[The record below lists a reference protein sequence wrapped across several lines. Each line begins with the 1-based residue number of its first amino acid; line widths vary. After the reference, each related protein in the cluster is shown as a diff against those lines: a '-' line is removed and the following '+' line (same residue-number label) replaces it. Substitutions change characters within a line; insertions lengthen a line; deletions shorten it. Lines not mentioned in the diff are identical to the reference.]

1 MRKSL
6 PVAGLLVAAVVPSLL
21 AAAEPSPPPKRELLQ
36 PPKVEVPS
44 PITDRFALRGGYFQP
59 GVSTDLRYDA
69 GTGTR
74 GTPIDGEDVLG
85 LDDELNT
92 GFYELTFRL
101 RPRHRLRVDY
111 LKFSRS
117 GDAVVDQV
125 IRFGDDTYLV
135 RDRVLTL
142 LDQRAL
148 GFTYQYSVIRSERFE
163 LGAGGGVHLMQVDG
177 EAQVPLRRLREEF
190 DAAGPF
196 PTLAVDGT
204 YRITRRLA
212 ATARVQYLGFGVG
225 DVDGSFGI
233 YHADLQW
240 RAWKNL
246 AVGVGYTKV
255 TTLVDSA
262 DSGFSGRMDFEL
274 GGPEAFVRVSF

>member
-1 MRKSL
+1 MRKSRL
-6 PVAGLLVAAVVPSLL
+6 FACVAVAAALPALL
-21 AAAEPSPPPKRELLQ
+21 PAAEPAVARELLQ
-36 PPKVEVPS
+36 PPKVTIAS
-44 PITDRFALRGGYFQP
+44 PINDRFALRGGYFQP
-59 GVSTDLRYDA
+59 SVSTDLRYDNAA
-69 GTGTR
+69 GVR
-74 GTPIDGEDVLG
+74 GTQVSGEDVLG

-111 LKFSRS
+111 LKFTRA
-117 GDAVVDQV
+117 GDAIVNQA
-125 IRFGDDTYLV
+125 IRFGDDTYQV
-135 RDRVLTL
+135 NDRVLTR

-148 GFTYQYSVIRSERFE
+148 GMTYQYSVIRSERFE
-163 LGAGGGVHLMQVDG
+163 FGAGGGLHLMQVEG
-177 EAQVPLRRLREEF
+177 AAQVPLRRLREEF
-190 DAAGPF
+190 DVAGPL

-204 YRITRRLA
+204 YRITNRLSA
-212 ATARVQYLGFGVG
+212 SARVQYLGLGAG
-225 DVDGSFGI
+225 DIDGSFGI

-262 DSGFSGRMDFEL
+262 DADFSGRFDFEL
-274 GGPEAFVRVSF
+274 GGPEAFFRISF